1 MMDAVVAL
9 APAFGLTAGACA
21 ALNVSRASI
30 YRRRAHPAQPLA
42 RSSPTLRQIATSRVA
57 NELLFEPINT

>member
-9 APAFGLTAGACA
+9 APASGLTAGACA

-30 YRRRAHPAQPLA
+30 YRRRAHLAQPLNMHGT
-42 RSSPTLRQIATSRVA
+42 RPSP
-57 NELLFEPINT
+57 